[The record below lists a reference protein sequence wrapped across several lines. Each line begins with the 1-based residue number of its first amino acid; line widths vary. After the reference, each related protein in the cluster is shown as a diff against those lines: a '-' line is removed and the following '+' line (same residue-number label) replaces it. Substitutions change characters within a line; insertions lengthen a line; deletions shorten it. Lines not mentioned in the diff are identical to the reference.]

1 VTGSVALSSAG
12 SVFVVSGAVVSV
24 SAGVGVLSG
33 LQAAKGKSISIARI
47 PQSNFLFIVV
57 LRSNVLSNL
66 LIYKIGV
73 YKYIILFV
81 LSFVKGR

>member
-1 VTGSVALSSAG
+1 
-12 SVFVVSGAVVSV
+12 
-24 SAGVGVLSG
+24 

-66 LIYKIGV
+66 LTD
-73 YKYIILFV
+73 
-81 LSFVKGR
+81 